1 MNRRQLLSVVVP
13 ARDEAAVLPEFHTR
27 LSAVLSGLNMRT
39 EIVYVD
45 DGSTDGTWE
54 FLAGL
59 VERDARVRAVRLSRS
74 YGHQAA
80 LSAGIDRASGDAVV
94 TIDADL
100 QDPPELIPELVVKWR
115 EGFAVVHARR
125 TRRLG
130 EGWAKRAASFLFHRL
145 LRLIADVPIL
155 VDTADFRLLD
165 RSACEVLRR
174 MPERHR
180 YLRGLAVWAG
190 FPQAEVRYA
199 RQPRQAGRTKY
210 RLRNMLSL
218 GLDAIVSFSRV
229 PLKIAAWL
237 GAAVVPLS
245 LALLVVGLVRDV
257 LSRSGRVDHPRGA
270 ARAARRHRAA
280 AARRAG
286 RLRGE
291 DRRRGEGPAV
301 VRGAGG
307 DGGER
312 EASGRSGKA
321 AEHQADP
328 PVRRAEPETE
338 PVLPRADDVRP
349 AQLDLRVFPQHL
361 ERHLVVE
368 AEQRDVLARRGTG
381 PRRRR

>member
-13 ARDEAAVLPEFHTR
+13 ARDEVAVLPEFHTR

-45 DGSTDGTWE
+45 DGSTDGTWVL
-54 FLAGL
+54 LADL

-100 QDPPELIPELVVKWR
+100 QDPPELIPDLVAKWR

-130 EGWAKRAASFLFHRL
+130 EGWAKRAASYLFHRL
-145 LRLIADVPIL
+145 LRLVADVPIL

-165 RSACEVLRR
+165 RAACEVLRR

-190 FPQAEVRYA
+190 FPRAEVRYE

-210 RLRNMLSL
+210 RFGTMVSL

-229 PLKIAAWL
+229 PLKIAAWI
-237 GAAVVPLS
+237 GAVVVPLGIAMLVVGVVRS
-245 LALLVVGLVRDV
+245 PSRGADGWIIPVALLALLDGFVLLLLGVLGAYVARIGDEARARPLYVVREDTAERVKRRPVRK
-257 LSRSGRVDHPRGA
+257 GRGA
-270 ARAARRHRAA
+270 SGGSARSARR
-280 AARRAG
+280 
-286 RLRGE
+286 
-291 DRRRGEGPAV
+291 
-301 VRGAGG
+301 
-307 DGGER
+307 
-312 EASGRSGKA
+312 
-321 AEHQADP
+321 
-328 PVRRAEPETE
+328 T
-338 PVLPRADDVRP
+338 
-349 AQLDLRVFPQHL
+349 
-361 ERHLVVE
+361 
-368 AEQRDVLARRGTG
+368 
-381 PRRRR
+381 

>member
-1 MNRRQLLSVVVP
+1 MIRRQLLSVVVP

-27 LSAVLSGLNMRT
+27 LSAVLSTLNVRA

-80 LSAGIDRASGDAVV
+80 LSAGIDRASGDAVI

-100 QDPPELIPELVVKWR
+100 QDPPELIPALVGKWR

-165 RSACEVLRR
+165 RSACEVLRG

-180 YLRGLAVWAG
+180 YLRGLAVWAE

-199 RQPRQAGRTKY
+199 RQPRLAGRTKY
-210 RLRNMLSL
+210 RFGNMVSL

-229 PLKIAAWL
+229 PLKIAACL
-237 GAAVVPLS
+237 GAVVVPLS
-245 LALLVVGLVRDV
+245 IALLVFGAVRTYHQGADRWIIPVALLALLDGIVLLLLGVLGAYVSRIGDEARARPLYVVREETGGNAKARPVRK
-257 LSRSGRVDHPRGA
+257 GRGA
-270 ARAARRHRAA
+270 SGGSARSARR
-280 AARRAG
+280 
-286 RLRGE
+286 
-291 DRRRGEGPAV
+291 
-301 VRGAGG
+301 
-307 DGGER
+307 
-312 EASGRSGKA
+312 
-321 AEHQADP
+321 
-328 PVRRAEPETE
+328 T
-338 PVLPRADDVRP
+338 
-349 AQLDLRVFPQHL
+349 
-361 ERHLVVE
+361 
-368 AEQRDVLARRGTG
+368 
-381 PRRRR
+381 